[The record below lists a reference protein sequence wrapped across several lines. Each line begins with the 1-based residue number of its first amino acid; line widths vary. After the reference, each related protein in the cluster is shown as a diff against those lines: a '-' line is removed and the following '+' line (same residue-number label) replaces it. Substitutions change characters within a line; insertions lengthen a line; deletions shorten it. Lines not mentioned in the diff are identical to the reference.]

1 MFQYRFNLETE
12 KLSILKKELSHRSP
26 KELIE
31 ITLRIARLKKE
42 NKELL
47 SYLLFDVDDQM
58 YYAEKLK
65 KEIDN
70 LFEVISDTLHIK
82 SLRKILKLINKYAR
96 FTGNDHGEVELL
108 VYFIKKLLSFNERK
122 MNSQAMQFLIFKV
135 LKKLS
140 VLIPKLDEDL
150 QYDYSEE
157 YNRQVEKIYSKMSF
171 WNRFK
176 YDIPKI

>member
-1 MFQYRFNLETE
+1 VETE
-12 KLSILKKELSHRSP
+12 KLSVLKKELSRRP
-26 KELIE
+26 AKDLIE
-31 ITLRIARLKKE
+31 ISLRIARLKKE

-47 SYLLFDVDDQM
+47 SYLLFDVEEPL

-65 KEIDN
+65 KEIDS
-70 LFEVISDTLHIK
+70 LFEEISDSLHIK
-82 SLRKILKLINKYAR
+82 SLRKILKMINKYSR

-108 VYFIKKLLSFNERK
+108 VYFIKRLLSFNERK

-140 VLIPKLDEDL
+140 TLIPKLDEDL
-150 QYDYSEE
+150 KYDYSVE
-157 YNRQVEKIYSKMSF
+157 YDELVNKIYSRMSF

-176 YDIPKI
+176 YDIPKINV